1 MNIVKVGMADL
12 NVAVEPDVLRT
23 VGLGSCVGVAI
34 VDLTVKVGGLAHV
47 MLPNAAAQ
55 TVENPAKYADTAIPL
70 LVKKMQEKGAVV
82 SRMVAKIAGGAQM
95 FSTLTQSD
103 LIRIGPRNVEAV
115 KEALT
120 LLRIPLR
127 SEDTG
132 GNSGRTIDFSPVDG
146 MLTIRTVSQGVKT
159 I

>member
-1 MNIVKVGMADL
+1 MADL